1 MSYISEN
8 ISYSISR
15 ELKHLISGLIQI
27 EDYLQSNPPPQEI
40 LQNNL
45 RNINSI
51 DFYLPNFED
60 EPPIKR
66 RRLDS
71 SSNE

>member
-15 ELKHLISGLIQI
+15 ELKNLISGLIQI
-27 EDYLQSNPPPQEI
+27 EDYLQNNPPPQEI
-40 LQNNL
+40 FQNNL

>member
-1 MSYISEN
+1 MSYLSEN

-15 ELKHLISGLIQI
+15 ELQNLVNGLIQI
-27 EDYLQSNPPPQEI
+27 EEFLQNNPPPQEI
-40 LQNNL
+40 MENTT

-66 RRLDS
+66 RRLD
-71 SSNE
+71 N